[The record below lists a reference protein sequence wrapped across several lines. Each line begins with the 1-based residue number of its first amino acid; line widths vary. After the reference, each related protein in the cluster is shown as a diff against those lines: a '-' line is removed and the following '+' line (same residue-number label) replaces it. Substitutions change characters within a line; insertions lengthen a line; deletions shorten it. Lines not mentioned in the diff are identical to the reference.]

1 MPHFL
6 FKEQAD
12 AFKNSSAKKIMIFNL
27 PDKSTSDEFSGISLE
42 EHLQLVLDHV
52 PDLTFDIALID
63 KVFEGKEPGFTQL
76 VERCG
81 GRVITLDLADNDV
94 NFHHD
99 KNKLISAFTH
109 IFR

>member
-1 MPHFL
+1 
-6 FKEQAD
+6 
-12 AFKNSSAKKIMIFNL
+12 
-27 PDKSTSDEFSGISLE
+27 
-42 EHLQLVLDHV
+42 V

-76 VERCG
+76 VEKCG
-81 GRVITLDLADNDV
+81 GRVITLDLADNVV

-109 IFR
+109 IFS